1 MNTDKS
7 LKDCVNK
14 EEMINFFSSYNE
26 FSVHDYASLAL
37 RKINNLN
44 SNQINLLNDI
54 LLNEYP
60 EIEKGWE
67 DYIYTLTYDQV
78 MIVGW

>member
-1 MNTDKS
+1 MNTNKS

-26 FSVHDYASLAL
+26 FNVQEYASLAL

-67 DYIYTLTYDQV
+67 DYIYALTYDQV

>member
-1 MNTDKS
+1 MDINKS

-26 FSVHDYASLAL
+26 FNVQEYASLAL

-54 LLNEYP
+54 LSNEYI

-67 DYIYTLTYDQV
+67 DYIYALTYDQV